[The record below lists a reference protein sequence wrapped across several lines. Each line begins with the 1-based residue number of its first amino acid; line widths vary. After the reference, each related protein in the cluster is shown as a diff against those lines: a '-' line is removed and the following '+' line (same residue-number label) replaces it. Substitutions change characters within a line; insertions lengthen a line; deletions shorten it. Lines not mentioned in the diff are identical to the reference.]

1 MRCALYFEQEGLLE
15 TNELVHEYLE
25 EVHLHGFYATPN
37 QIKFAIYLLKHA
49 LALKLLVIDPK
60 GKFRISSHPSWMSR
74 EEYTDRQS
82 WFKGEREEIY
92 EKLQEFS
99 KDDVLIIK

>member
-60 GKFRISSHPSWMSR
+60 GKFRISSHPSWMSG
-74 EEYTDRQS
+74 EEFTDRQS